1 MTFWPEKL
9 PRWPLGARKTNLSFF
24 VGVVFLKSGPH
35 WQNIGL
41 TYGIVTHPDAI
52 KILRDALP
60 EPRDV
65 AFKTQ
70 KRHEH
75 HERLT
80 PCWNPENRNETPQF
94 LLVKTC
100 VGLKFSSIASL
111 NLRLLSDTWNPSNL
125 GGAGPCGLG
134 PQAISV
140 GNFVERLL
148 RGSRAID
155 AEAKTHRGFPIH
167 PSEKVTSWP
176 WRVVVYIRDEKSIP
190 SQIRS

>member
-1 MTFWPEKL
+1 MTRKATQVTIGGTKDKFILFCWSCFFEKWPTLAQK
-9 PRWPLGARKTNLSFF
+9 RTNIL
-24 VGVVFLKSGPH
+24 
-35 WQNIGL
+35 L

-80 PCWNPENRNETPQF
+80 PCWNPENRNEPPQIY
-94 LLVKTC
+94 VSKN
-100 VGLKFSSIASL
+100 VGEFFRQPQPDDSLRYLEPLKF
-111 NLRLLSDTWNPSNL
+111 
-125 GGAGPCGLG
+125 GHGPNGLG

-155 AEAKTHRGFPIH
+155 AEAKTHRGEIH
-167 PSEKVTSWP
+167 PSEKVTS
-176 WRVVVYIRDEKSIP
+176 
-190 SQIRS
+190 

>member
-35 WQNIGL
+35 WHKKRTNIGL

-80 PCWNPENRNETPQF
+80 PCWNPENRNEPPPIYVSKNVGENFRQPQPDDS
-94 LLVKTC
+94 LRYLEP
-100 VGLKFSSIASL
+100 LKF
-111 NLRLLSDTWNPSNL
+111 
-125 GGAGPCGLG
+125 GHGPNGLG

-155 AEAKTHRGFPIH
+155 AEAKTHRGEIH

-176 WRVVVYIRDEKSIP
+176 WLLCYLYLFI
-190 SQIRS
+190 